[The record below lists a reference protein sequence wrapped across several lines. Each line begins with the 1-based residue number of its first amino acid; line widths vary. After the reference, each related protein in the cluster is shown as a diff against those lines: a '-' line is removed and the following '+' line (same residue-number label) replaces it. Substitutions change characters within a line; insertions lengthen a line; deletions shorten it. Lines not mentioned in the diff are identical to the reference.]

1 MEQKRKPLKVLMDAN
16 AFFVPFQFQIDVF
29 EELKRLLNRRFEPV
43 ILRDTY
49 EEIKRLAE
57 EGAPKIRRQALAALK
72 LAEKCRI
79 LSIEPSFQSASH
91 DDLIVEAARRWKC
104 PVFTNDRVL
113 RNRLRDINV
122 PVIYLRQK
130 SRLEIEGRI

>member
-1 MEQKRKPLKVLMDAN
+1 MEQKRKTLKVLMDAN
-16 AFFVPFQFQIDVF
+16 AFFVPFQFQIDIF
-29 EELKRLLNRRFEPV
+29 EELKRLLSRRFEPV

-57 EGAPKIRRQALAALK
+57 EGAPKIRRQAFAALK

-79 LSIEPSFQSASH
+79 LSVTPRFRGSH
-91 DDLIVEAARRWKC
+91 DDLIVEVAQRWKC

-130 SRLEIEGRI
+130 ARLEIEGRV